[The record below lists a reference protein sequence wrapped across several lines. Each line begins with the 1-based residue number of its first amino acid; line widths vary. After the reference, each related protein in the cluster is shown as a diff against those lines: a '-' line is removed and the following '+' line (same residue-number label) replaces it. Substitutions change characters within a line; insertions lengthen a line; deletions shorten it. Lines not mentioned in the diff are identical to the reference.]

1 MHEPIALYVRY
12 QTRNDK
18 IKQAVNEAL
27 AEKPTQNLRDVVEG
41 WIDEIDSLQKQ
52 LVSQQQI
59 IDRLDLLIDI
69 HNSYIIDKNIHAV
82 YPTSLKTSD
91 MIRGLEDDR
100 FRRSKKRSE

>member
-1 MHEPIALYVRY
+1 MREPTALYVRY
-12 QTRNDK
+12 LPENDK
-18 IKQAVNEAL
+18 IKQSIHAAL
-27 AEKPTQNLRDVVEG
+27 TEKPSQSLRDIVEG